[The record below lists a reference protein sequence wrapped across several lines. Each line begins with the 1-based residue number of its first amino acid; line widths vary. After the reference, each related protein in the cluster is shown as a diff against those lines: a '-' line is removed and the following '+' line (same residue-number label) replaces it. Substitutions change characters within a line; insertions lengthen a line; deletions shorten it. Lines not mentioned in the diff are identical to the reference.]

1 MDTNVLPAV
10 RHVDRITT
18 KVDHGPTAQS
28 DSSSIIIAPDNVRL
42 IDPFLIMGEEWWRSP
57 GFDWHPHRGIE
68 TITVVLD
75 GVLEHGDSLGNS
87 GLLEAGD
94 VQWMTAGRGVIHREL
109 AFRNERVHV
118 IQLWL
123 NLPAGQKLVPTRYQ
137 DLRAGVQAHYTEPGV
152 SVQVISGAS
161 GPSIGPASNE
171 WPILGLMLT
180 LDPATTYQQV
190 LPASYRAFAHVISGR
205 LTVAGRPVRA
215 GQTAWSDPVATD
227 QTAASVVELA
237 TPDGGEQTKVMLF
250 AGQPLGEPVVLGG
263 PFVMNSRAEIEQ
275 AFRDYH
281 AGNFGPIPRLARI
294 RDR

>member
-118 IQLWL
+118 IQL
-123 NLPAGQKLVPTRYQ
+123 
-137 DLRAGVQAHYTEPGV
+137 
-152 SVQVISGAS
+152 
-161 GPSIGPASNE
+161 
-171 WPILGLMLT
+171 
-180 LDPATTYQQV
+180 
-190 LPASYRAFAHVISGR
+190 
-205 LTVAGRPVRA
+205 
-215 GQTAWSDPVATD
+215 
-227 QTAASVVELA
+227 
-237 TPDGGEQTKVMLF
+237 
-250 AGQPLGEPVVLGG
+250 
-263 PFVMNSRAEIEQ
+263 
-275 AFRDYH
+275 
-281 AGNFGPIPRLARI
+281 
-294 RDR
+294 

>member
-1 MDTNVLPAV
+1 MDTNVLPAF
-10 RHVDRITT
+10 RHVDRIAT

-87 GLLEAGD
+87 GLLEGGD

-118 IQLWL
+118 
-123 NLPAGQKLVPTRYQ
+123 
-137 DLRAGVQAHYTEPGV
+137 
-152 SVQVISGAS
+152 
-161 GPSIGPASNE
+161 
-171 WPILGLMLT
+171 M
-180 LDPATTYQQV
+180 

-205 LTVAGRPVRA
+205 LTVAGRPARA

-227 QTAASVVELA
+227 QAAASVVELA

-250 AGQPLGEPVVLGG
+250 AGQPLGETVVLGG
-263 PFVMNSRAEIEQ
+263 PFVMNSRG
-275 AFRDYH
+275 RDR
-281 AGNFGPIPRLARI
+281 AGVPRLPHRQLRTDPAAGTHPQPLTAASVLHDLPPYFRSVSS
-294 RDR
+294 RVVVRTPTAP

>member
-1 MDTNVLPAV
+1 MNGGARPDSTDT
-10 RHVDRITT
+10 
-18 KVDHGPTAQS
+18 
-28 DSSSIIIAPDNVRL
+28 
-42 IDPFLIMGEEWWRSP
+42 
-57 GFDWHPHRGIE
+57 PHRGIE
-68 TITVVLD
+68 TITIVLD

-109 AFRNERVHV
+109 AFGNERVRV
-118 IQLWL
+118 MQLWL
-123 NLPAGQKLVPTRYQ
+123 NLPAAQKLAPTHYQ
-137 DLRAGVQAHYTEPGV
+137 DLRAGIQAHYTEPGV

-180 LDPATTYQQV
+180 LDPATTYQQM

-205 LTVAGRPVRA
+205 LTVAGRPVRV
-215 GQTAWSDPVATD
+215 GQTAWSDPVVTD
-227 QTAASVVELA
+227 QAAARVVELA
-237 TPDGGEQTKVMLF
+237 TPDGGEQTMVMLF
-250 AGQPLGEPVVLGG
+250 AGRPLGEPVVLGG

-281 AGNFGPIPRLARI
+281 AGDFGPIPRLARI

>member
-1 MDTNVLPAV
+1 
-10 RHVDRITT
+10 
-18 KVDHGPTAQS
+18 
-28 DSSSIIIAPDNVRL
+28 
-42 IDPFLIMGEEWWRSP
+42 
-57 GFDWHPHRGIE
+57 
-68 TITVVLD
+68 
-75 GVLEHGDSLGNS
+75 
-87 GLLEAGD
+87 
-94 VQWMTAGRGVIHREL
+94 MTAGRGVIHREL

-123 NLPAGQKLVPTRYQ
+123 NLPAAQKLVPTRYQ
-137 DLRAGVQAHYTEPGV
+137 DLRAGIQAHYTEPGV

-171 WPILGLMLT
+171 WPIFGLMLT
-180 LDPATTYQQV
+180 LDPGTTYQQM

-205 LTVAGRPVRA
+205 LTVADRPVRA

-227 QTAASVVELA
+227 QAAASVVELA

>member
-1 MDTNVLPAV
+1 
-10 RHVDRITT
+10 
-18 KVDHGPTAQS
+18 
-28 DSSSIIIAPDNVRL
+28 
-42 IDPFLIMGEEWWRSP
+42 
-57 GFDWHPHRGIE
+57 
-68 TITVVLD
+68 
-75 GVLEHGDSLGNS
+75 
-87 GLLEAGD
+87 
-94 VQWMTAGRGVIHREL
+94 MTAGRGVVHREL

-118 IQLWL
+118 MQLWL
-123 NLPAGQKLVPTRYQ
+123 NLPAAQKLVPTRYQ

-215 GQTAWSDPVATD
+215 GQTAWSDPVATS
-227 QTAASVVELA
+227 QAAASVVELA

-250 AGQPLGEPVVLGG
+250 AGQPLGEPVVIGG

-281 AGNFGPIPRLARI
+281 KGDFGPIPRLARI